1 MMKAPEGLWY
11 PQNLE
16 FYVYKGKLDCYL
28 EYEEPDLGVNYHG
41 AAQLIHA
48 FAGGVDVVDFLSDS
62 TIEAI
67 ERAACLHFWES

>member
-1 MMKAPEGLWY
+1 MNAPEALWW

-16 FYVYKGKLDCYL
+16 HFNYAGKLDCFMS
-28 EYEEPDLGVNYHG
+28 YEEPDLGVNYHG
-41 AAQLIHA
+41 AVQLIHA

-62 TIEAI
+62 TIESI